1 MKKCDIFRFALSQF
15 HPGICLYRTNTEVL
29 RVFNTIETTLFLC
42 YYHLCHIH
50 DQHHTHMPIECIYLF
65 KWNYIQNGIYS
76 FKNEF
81 EIATDTY
88 VNTFNALN
96 ELRGKWSLDDS
107 NNTNRKLFLNCMKN
121 NKIKKRE
128 NELKCAHTAFV
139 EMLRIKSENPLS
151 GNRTLKNSVSFL
163 FASKLVV
170 VYNVEFRFKP
180 NGTLGSTIANV
191 KWSDDENPLECTEFR

>member
-1 MKKCDIFRFALSQF
+1 MKKCDILRFALSQF

-29 RVFNTIETTLFLC
+29 RVFNTIEATLFLC
-42 YYHLCHIH
+42 YYHLYHIH

-65 KWNYIQNGIYS
+65 KWNYIQNGINS

-121 NKIKKRE
+121 NKIKKKNKKLEKMNWNGRTLPL
-128 NELKCAHTAFV
+128 LKCFV
-139 EMLRIKSENPLS
+139 SSRKIHYLEIERWKIVYHFCLLLNWLLS
-151 GNRTLKNSVSFL
+151 IMSNFDSNQMVHLAPRLQM
-163 FASKLVV
+163 
-170 VYNVEFRFKP
+170 
-180 NGTLGSTIANV
+180 
-191 KWSDDENPLECTEFR
+191 